1 MIGQPPFLSPLLPRD
16 GDDHDAHGV
25 LAHIVEDPAVE
36 EDVEDERVDDDDE
49 VEEGEGETTRRSRI
63 GSPIC
68 DAPKGRNSAR
78 RIDQSWVKIAIF
90 DLDLQDLLI
99 DLDLF

>member
-1 MIGQPPFLSPLLPRD
+1 MGQPACRPAGLPPFLCALLPRD

-25 LAHIVEDPAVE
+25 LAHIVDDPAVE

-63 GSPIC
+63 RSPIC
-68 DAPKGRNSAR
+68 DAPKGRRMKNAQPSTSA
-78 RIDQSWVKIAIF
+78 KA
-90 DLDLQDLLI
+90 
-99 DLDLF
+99 